1 MLAMVRPVLS
11 FLWSE
16 RKIRA
21 LNVFHLASWR
31 LSADTGA
38 KRERSKVIAWLSF
51 ATPETAR
58 CTFAPTSKATAILAG
73 ACVAKRDTIAM
84 TFMQPGRIV
93 AGKWSASTVN
103 QRSLTAHGGETQS

>member
-16 RKIRA
+16 RQIRA

-73 ACVAKRDTIAM
+73 ASVAKRDTIAM

-103 QRSLTAHGGETQS
+103 Q